1 MKKIKALGI
10 AFVLA
15 MLTLALYIRVIEQ
28 KLSDYYHVS
37 DNSIRYNFEYTK
49 YKSRDIIKDNIDDKT
64 LVVFGSS
71 ELSTPSN
78 YPFHIKHL
86 FNYDDFHI
94 MAVGGGNFQN
104 IIQASMLG
112 SLSDSI
118 PKQKFILS
126 ESFIWFDQYG
136 MNPKAFLNRVSN
148 EHVYYTLKNPKLSH
162 ETKEKFINRIL
173 ELSKDNKFVH
183 QNFERYKRRLLDNK
197 GTVLDDLL
205 NWFDVK
211 KFALNNKIAFY
222 FTGNVKPI
230 PSSGEKTPQ
239 YDWNE
244 IQNKYLEEAKKAT
257 DNNEF
262 YVENRQYNAEIKNR
276 KEKLKNKYSNYKYD
290 HSTEY
295 DDYALVLQMAKELGL
310 EVEVVNFPINGRWY
324 DYIGIGKDQREIYS
338 KKLAEI
344 TDSYGYKLM
353 DLTPKEYE
361 PYVMYDTVHPGWKGW
376 PEVAEEMYKFY
387 QKD

>member
-15 MLTLALYIRVIEQ
+15 MLTLALYIHVIEQ

-37 DNSIRYNFEYTK
+37 DNSIRYNFEFTK
-49 YKSRDIIKDNIDDKT
+49 YKGRDILKDNIDDKT
-64 LVVFGSS
+64 LVVLGSS
-71 ELSTPSN
+71 ELGRVSEH
-78 YPFHIKHL
+78 PFHIKQL

-162 ETKEKFINRIL
+162 ETKEKFMNRIL

-244 IQNKYLEEAKKAT
+244 IQNKYDVIYCIAGLGGSIDHELTNINLIYKYENLYFIKENEMLFKIQKDLEFKNSKNTKISFIPFSKEIINLKLQGFKY
-257 DNNEF
+257 N
-262 YVENRQYNAEIKNR
+262 VENVNLKKGDSLCMSNVIISDLAKISFDSGTILCVIK
-276 KEKLKNKYSNYKYD
+276 S
-290 HSTEY
+290 
-295 DDYALVLQMAKELGL
+295 
-310 EVEVVNFPINGRWY
+310 
-324 DYIGIGKDQREIYS
+324 
-338 KKLAEI
+338 
-344 TDSYGYKLM
+344 
-353 DLTPKEYE
+353 
-361 PYVMYDTVHPGWKGW
+361 
-376 PEVAEEMYKFY
+376 
-387 QKD
+387 